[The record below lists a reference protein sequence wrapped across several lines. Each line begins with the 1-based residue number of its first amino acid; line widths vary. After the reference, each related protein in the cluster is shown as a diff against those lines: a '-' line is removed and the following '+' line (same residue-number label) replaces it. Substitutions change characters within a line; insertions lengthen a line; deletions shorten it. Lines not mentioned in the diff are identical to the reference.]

1 MSYQDWKD
9 AVWSIAEAP
18 LKPETPADK
27 AKEAGLVSTGPG
39 TWAKEKDGPTVAQ
52 TVGDKLMKVGDGEG
66 GKEKP
71 EKDKEEPKKK
81 KSKGKVLESIPP
93 QNPKKVQDGYNNP
106 TKKGT
111 VPSAR
116 DQIASRIEEI
126 DDPTTKE
133 TAQEV
138 QKNMDQFVN
147 AETDRE
153 MEEILRWMAD
163 NNLIQINTED
173 PKSKN
178 KKIYFDTT
186 LTGLSR
192 KTLSAGGNATTREM
206 WRILHEKQI
215 AVPFRGSTADRAL
228 ADMSGKHNE
237 SGMVLLLSPEGS
249 PNYEENRKI
258 HEGNKKS
265 YEGLGGDE
273 KGAHQR
279 NVDMANKI
287 KETIPKG
294 SKISDG
300 QNTGGI
306 GSDALAEQFNINN
319 KVDATDLIVF
329 YTPPKPDPNVKIPT
343 IAEYEKQV
351 GKKFKDMTAEEMEER
366 EELIG
371 KRLGG
376 MRKISAKA
384 YSDPTSITV
393 KNSGVRAGSEYLNDP
408 EMDDTLVGITKNPEN
423 NYKEPGLSKD
433 EVDDRKKKMKREY
446 MTAMQDKMEEMSKS
460 DDGQKQLLKMW
471 KDAHGCGHDV
481 YTSVSNKK
489 TGESILHDPDHYCT
503 PKQPFSIGRNETS
516 ITITLDDNVE
526 DSLQLDLKTE
536 MASSPKLLMRHLAKK
551 GKKEPEEKEAKE
563 QYESLEG
570 IISRME
576 RV

>member
-1 MSYQDWKD
+1 MSYTSWIE
-9 AVWSIAEAP
+9 AVKSVGSWVESAAS
-18 LKPETPADK
+18 DK
-27 AKEAGLVSTGPG
+27 AKDKGLIHVGKG
-39 TWAKEKDGPTVAQ
+39 RYKEKEDGPVVAKSSPD
-52 TVGDKLMKVGDGEG
+52 GDKLLKVEPGDPEAQPEKEPEAEPAPSKPTEKVLDSVPKQNMKKVKGGYEKQ
-66 GKEKP
+66 GKE
-71 EKDKEEPKKK
+71 
-81 KSKGKVLESIPP
+81 
-93 QNPKKVQDGYNNP
+93 
-106 TKKGT
+106 
-111 VPSAR
+111 
-116 DQIASRIEEI
+116 QIAQRIEEI
-126 DDPTTKE
+126 DDSVTKE

-138 QKNMDQFVN
+138 QKRMDQFME
-147 AETDRE
+147 AETDE
-153 MEEILRWMAD
+153 EKEEILRWMAD

-173 PKSKN
+173 PKAK
-178 KKIYFDTT
+178 KHKIYFDTV
-186 LTGLSR
+186 LTGLER
-192 KTLSAGGNATTREM
+192 KTLGNGNATSREM

-215 AVPFRGSTADRAL
+215 AVPFRGSSADRAL

-273 KGAHQR
+273 KAAHQR

-287 KETIPKG
+287 KETIPEG
-294 SKISDG
+294 STISDG

-329 YTPPKPDPNVKIPT
+329 YTPPDPDPNVKVPT
-343 IAEYEKQV
+343 IAEYEEKL

-371 KRLGG
+371 KKLGG

-408 EMDDTLVGITKNPEN
+408 EMDDRLVGITKNPEN
-423 NYKEPGLSKD
+423 NYQEPGLSKD
-433 EVDDRKKKMKREY
+433 EVDNRKKKMKREY
-446 MTAMQDKMEEMSKS
+446 MTAMQDKMEELAKS

-471 KDAHGCGHDV
+471 QDAHGCGHDV

-489 TGESILHDPDHYCT
+489 TGESILHDPDHYCN

-551 GKKEPEEKEAKE
+551 DKKKPEDIKN
-563 QYESLEG
+563 QYESLEVM
-570 IISRME
+570 ISRMKHS
-576 RV
+576 

>member
-1 MSYQDWKD
+1 MSYTSWME
-9 AVWSIAEAP
+9 AVKSVGSRKEPTA
-18 LKPETPADK
+18 ADK
-27 AKEAGLVSTGPG
+27 AKEAGLVSIGG
-39 TWAKEKDGPTVAQ
+39 NAWAKEKGGPTVAK
-52 TVGDKLMKVGDGEG
+52 TVGDKLMKVNDG
-66 GKEKP
+66 EKP
-71 EKDKEEPKKK
+71 EKEPEAQPKKEPAPS
-81 KSKGKVLESIPP
+81 KSTGKVLDSVSK
-93 QNPKKVQDGYNNP
+93 QNMKKVRGGYE
-106 TKKGT
+106 KQGKE
-111 VPSAR
+111 
-116 DQIASRIEEI
+116 QIAQRIEEI
-126 DDPTTKE
+126 DDSVTKE

-138 QKNMDQFVN
+138 QKRMDQFME
-147 AETDRE
+147 AETDE
-153 MEEILRWMAD
+153 EKEEILRWMAD

-173 PKSKN
+173 PKAK
-178 KKIYFDTT
+178 KHKIYFDTV
-186 LTGLSR
+186 LTGLER
-192 KTLSAGGNATTREM
+192 KTLGNGNATSREM

-215 AVPFRGSTADRAL
+215 AVPFRGSSADRAL

-273 KGAHQR
+273 KAAHQR

-287 KETIPKG
+287 KETIPGG

-329 YTPPKPDPNVKIPT
+329 YTPPDPDPSVKVPT
-343 IAEYEKQV
+343 VAEYEKKL

-423 NYKEPGLSKD
+423 NYQEPGLSKD

-446 MTAMQDKMEEMSKS
+446 MTAMQDKMEEMAKS

-489 TGESILHDPDHYCT
+489 TGESILHDPDHYCN

-536 MASSPKLLMRHLAKK
+536 MASSQKLLMRHLAKK
-551 GKKEPEEKEAKE
+551 DKKKPEDIKN

-570 IISRME
+570 MISRMN
-576 RV
+576 RS

>member
-1 MSYQDWKD
+1 MSYTSWME
-9 AVWSIAEAP
+9 AVKSVGSRKEPTA
-18 LKPETPADK
+18 ADK
-27 AKEAGLVSTGPG
+27 AKEAGLVSIGG
-39 TWAKEKDGPTVAQ
+39 NAWAKEKGGPTVAK
-52 TVGDKLMKVGDGEG
+52 TVGDKLMKVDDG
-66 GKEKP
+66 EKP
-71 EKDKEEPKKK
+71 EKEPEAQPKKEPAPS
-81 KSKGKVLESIPP
+81 KSTGKVLDSVSK
-93 QNPKKVQDGYNNP
+93 QNMKKVRGGYE
-106 TKKGT
+106 KQGKE
-111 VPSAR
+111 
-116 DQIASRIEEI
+116 QIAQRIEEI
-126 DDPTTKE
+126 DDSVTKE

-138 QKNMDQFVN
+138 QKRMDQFME
-147 AETDRE
+147 AETDE
-153 MEEILRWMAD
+153 EKEEILRWMAD

-173 PKSKN
+173 PKAK
-178 KKIYFDTT
+178 KHKIYFDTV
-186 LTGLSR
+186 LTGLER
-192 KTLSAGGNATTREM
+192 KTLGNGNATSREM

-215 AVPFRGSTADRAL
+215 AVPFRGSSADRAL

-249 PNYEENRKI
+249 PNYEENKKI

-265 YEGLGGDE
+265 YGSYGGDE
-273 KGAHQR
+273 KAAHQR

-287 KETIPKG
+287 KETIPGG

-329 YTPPKPDPNVKIPT
+329 YTPPDPDPSVKVPT
-343 IAEYEKQV
+343 VAEYEKKL

-366 EELIG
+366 EELVG

-408 EMDDTLVGITKNPEN
+408 EMDDRLVGITKNPEN
-423 NYKEPGLSKD
+423 NYQEPGLSKD
-433 EVDDRKKKMKREY
+433 EVDNRKKKMKREY
-446 MTAMQDKMEEMSKS
+446 MTAMQDKMEELSKS

-489 TGESILHDPDHYCT
+489 TGESILHDPDHYCN

-536 MASSPKLLMRHLAKK
+536 MASSPKLLMRHLVKK
-551 GKKEPEEKEAKE
+551 GKKKPEAKKE

-570 IISRME
+570 MISRMK
-576 RV
+576 RS